1 MALTMTEDAE
11 ARSSRSGLIW
21 ALQALKWGCYVML
34 LAPVAALVITALGDG
49 QGLMA
54 HLIETVLIR
63 YFANTILLMIGVGV
77 LALAFGVTTAWLV
90 SRYAFPGRWLFDWM
104 LVLPAAVPAYIIA
117 YTYTDF
123 LEYAGPLQTQL
134 RAWMGWQ
141 TSRDYWFP
149 EIRSMGGAM
158 VVMASVLYPYVY
170 ITARTAFRVTSSR
183 LYEAAVISGQNIF
196 LKVALPLSRPA
207 IVAGLALV
215 LMEVISD
222 FGTVDYF
229 AVETLTLGIFN
240 VWLGMNSI
248 TTSAQIALMAFVL
261 IIIVLGVELYAQ
273 SRNGREA
280 NSRGRSGVPVR
291 EAQGVARV
299 LLPAICAVPVLLG
312 FVLPVAV
319 LLSFVMESASFFG
332 AADLVHV
339 LLNTVG
345 VALASAVIIMSLAGF
360 IAIMARWQSG
370 APGRVFAGLVAT
382 GYAFPG
388 TILAIGVLAAAGG
401 FDRLL
406 SHLAG
411 VPGGIVI
418 GSVAMLIF
426 AYIVRF
432 LAVGYGTIRS
442 GIRRLPP
449 NVMPASQVMG
459 HGFASSI
466 RQVALPLLRPS
477 FLAGL
482 LIAFV
487 DIMKELPM
495 TLLLRPFNF
504 DTLASM
510 TYQYAKE
517 EMLEIAALPALIIVL
532 AGLIPV
538 MIVNRSLDRWPRVA
552 KPGTSRG

>member
-1 MALTMTEDAE
+1 MAVTMIADNPNRTGRAGVLFL
-11 ARSSRSGLIW
+11 ARL
-21 ALQALKWGCYVML
+21 LMWGCCLLL
-34 LAPVAALVITALGDG
+34 LAPIAALVLTAMGDG

-54 HLIETVLIR
+54 HLMETVLLR
-63 YFANTILLMIGVGV
+63 YFTNTIGLMLGVGV
-77 LALAFGVTTAWLV
+77 LAFIFGVSTAWIV
-90 SRYAFPGRWLFDWM
+90 SRYAFPGRRLLDWM

-123 LEYAGPLQTQL
+123 LEYAGPVQSFL
-134 RAWMGWQ
+134 RNMMGWQ

-158 VVMASVLYPYVY
+158 LVMASVLYPYVY
-170 ITARTAFRVTSSR
+170 ITARTAFRITSSR
-183 LYEAAVISGQNIF
+183 LYEAAILSGQNIF
-196 LKVALPLSRPA
+196 INVALPLSRPA

-261 IIIVLGVELYAQ
+261 IITVLGVELHAQ
-273 SRNGREA
+273 SRNGGES
-280 NSRGRSGVPVR
+280 NIRGQMGVPVIK
-291 EAQGVARV
+291 ARGMMRL
-299 LLPAICAVPVLLG
+299 LLPLGCSIPVLLG
-312 FVLPVAV
+312 FAVPVAV
-319 LLSFVMESASFFG
+319 LGSFVVE
-332 AADLVHV
+332 DLSLIRAPDLGQTLFNT
-339 LLNTVG
+339 LL
-345 VALASAVIIMSLAGF
+345 VALVSSVIIMVVAGF
-360 IAIMARWQSG
+360 LAIMARWRIGQ
-370 APGRVFAGLVAT
+370 AGRLIAGLAAT

-388 TILAIGVLAAAGG
+388 TILAIGVLAVAGG
-401 FDRLL
+401 FDQAITRLVGN
-406 SHLAG
+406 SGG
-411 VPGGIVI
+411 VLI
-418 GSVAMLIF
+418 GSLAILIF

-432 LAVGYGTIRS
+432 QAVGYGTIRS

-459 HGFASSI
+459 HGFGSSVS
-466 RQVALPLLRPS
+466 QVALPLLRPS

-504 DTLASM
+504 ETLATM

-517 EMLEIAALPALIIVL
+517 EMLEVAALPALIIVL

-538 MIVNRSLDRWPRVA
+538 SIVNRSLGRQLRRRKAGGD
-552 KPGTSRG
+552 G

>member
-1 MALTMTEDAE
+1 MTETTTADNSAG
-11 ARSSRSGLIW
+11 SGV
-21 ALQALKWGCYVML
+21 AGKML
-34 LAPVAALVITALGDG
+34 LARLLMWACCIVLLAPIAALILTAMGDG

-54 HLIETVLIR
+54 HLFETVLLR
-63 YFANTILLMIGVGV
+63 YFVNTIMLMLGVGA
-77 LALAFGVTTAWLV
+77 LALVFGVSTAWIV
-90 SRYAFPGRWLFDWM
+90 SRYTFPGRRLLDWM

-123 LEYAGPLQTQL
+123 LEYAGPVQTLL
-134 RAWMGWQ
+134 RDLAGWH
-141 TSRDYWFP
+141 TSREYWFP

-158 VVMASVLYPYVY
+158 LVMASVLYPYIY
-170 ITARTAFRVTSSR
+170 ITARTAFRITSCR
-183 LYEAAVISGQNIF
+183 LYEAAILSGQNIF

-248 TTSAQIALMAFVL
+248 TTSAQIAVMAFVL
-261 IIIVLGVELYAQ
+261 IIVVLGVELYAQ
-273 SRNGREA
+273 SRNGGESNIKGQR
-280 NSRGRSGVPVR
+280 GVPTR
-291 EAQGVARV
+291 NACGIFRI
-299 LLPAICAVPVLLG
+299 LLPLVCGIPVILG
-312 FVLPVAV
+312 FVVPVAV
-319 LLSFVMESASFFG
+319 LLSFVVGDLPNIG
-332 AADLVHV
+332 AAELGNT
-339 LLNTVG
+339 LFNTVL
-345 VALASAVIIMSLAGF
+345 VALTSSLIIMGLAGF
-360 IAIMARWQSG
+360 ITIMANWRSG
-370 APGRVFAGLVAT
+370 AAGRIIAGMAAT

-388 TILAIGVLAAAGG
+388 TILAIGVLTAAGG
-401 FDRLL
+401 FDQAITRL
-406 SHLAG
+406 SG
-411 VPGGIVI
+411 GGGGILI
-418 GSVAMLIF
+418 GSAAMLIF

-432 LAVGYGTIRS
+432 QAVGYGTMRS

-449 NVMPASQVMG
+449 NIMPASQVMG
-459 HGFASSI
+459 HGFASSV
-466 RQVALPLLRPS
+466 RRVALPLLRSS

-504 DTLASM
+504 ETLATV
-510 TYQYAKE
+510 TYQYANE
-517 EMLEIAALPALIIVL
+517 EMLEVAALPALIIVL

-538 MIVNRSLDRWPRVA
+538 TIVNRSLDNWPR
-552 KPGTSRG
+552 SRKIVTRG

>member
-1 MALTMTEDAE
+1 MAETMTADSGAGSGSINGMVF
-11 ARSSRSGLIW
+11 ARL
-21 ALQALKWGCYVML
+21 LMWGCCIVL
-34 LAPVAALVITALGDG
+34 LAPIAALILTAMGDG
-49 QGLMA
+49 QGMMS
-54 HLIETVLIR
+54 HLLDTVLLK
-63 YFANTILLMIGVGV
+63 YFVNTFVLMFGVGA
-77 LALAFGVTTAWLV
+77 LALVFGVSTAWIV
-90 SRYAFPGRWLFDWM
+90 SRYTFPGRRLLDWM

-123 LEYAGPLQTQL
+123 LEYAGPVQTHL
-134 RAWMGWQ
+134 RDWAGWR

-158 VVMASVLYPYVY
+158 LVMASVLYPYIY
-170 ITARTAFRVTSSR
+170 ITARTAFRITSSR
-183 LYEAAVISGQNIF
+183 LYEAAILSGQNIF

-248 TTSAQIALMAFVL
+248 TTSAQIAMMAFVL
-261 IIIVLGVELYAQ
+261 ILVVLGVELYAQ
-273 SRNGREA
+273 SRNGGES
-280 NSRGRSGVPVR
+280 NIRGQTGVPVR
-291 EAQGVARV
+291 KATGAMRF
-299 LLPAICAVPVLLG
+299 LLPLACGIPVMLG
-312 FVLPVAV
+312 FVVPVAV
-319 LLSFVMESASFFG
+319 LLSFVVHDLSSR
-332 AADLVHV
+332 AAPDLGNT
-339 LLNTVG
+339 LFNTVL
-345 VALASAVIIMSLAGF
+345 VAFISSVMIMALAGF
-360 IAIMARWQSG
+360 IAIMSTWRSRA
-370 APGRVFAGLVAT
+370 AGRLMAGMAAT

-401 FDRLL
+401 FDRLMTWFT
-406 SHLAG
+406 
-411 VPGGIVI
+411 GGSGSILI
-418 GSVAMLIF
+418 GSVVILIF

-432 LAVGYGTIRS
+432 QAVGYGTIRS

-449 NVMPASQVMG
+449 NIMPASQVMG
-459 HGFASSI
+459 HGFLSSV

-504 DTLASM
+504 ETLATK
-510 TYQYAKE
+510 TYQYANE
-517 EMLEIAALPALIIVL
+517 EMLELAALPALIIVL

-538 MIVNRSLDRWPRVA
+538 SIINRSLDNWPR
-552 KPGTSRG
+552 SRKIIARG

>member
-1 MALTMTEDAE
+1 MTATIIAKRRSESGRAGVLLV
-11 ARSSRSGLIW
+11 ARLIM
-21 ALQALKWGCYVML
+21 WGCCLVL
-34 LAPVAALVITALGDG
+34 RAPIVALVHTAMGDG
-49 QGLMA
+49 QGLMT
-54 HLIETVLIR
+54 HLMETVLFR
-63 YFANTILLMIGVGV
+63 YFANTILLMLGVGAGAFV
-77 LALAFGVTTAWLV
+77 FGVTTAWMV
-90 SRYAFPGRWLFDWM
+90 SRYDFPGRTLLDWM

-123 LEYAGPLQTQL
+123 LEYAGPVQTLL
-134 RAWMGWQ
+134 REWAGWQ
-141 TSRDYWFP
+141 TSREYWFP

-158 VVMASVLYPYVY
+158 LVMASVLYPYVY
-170 ITARTAFRVTSSR
+170 ITARTAFRITSSR
-183 LYEAAVISGQNIF
+183 LYEAAILSGQNIF
-196 LKVALPLSRPA
+196 FKVALPLSRPA

-248 TTSAQIALMAFVL
+248 TTSAQIALMAFAL
-261 IIIVLGVELYAQ
+261 IIVVLGVELYAQ
-273 SRNGREA
+273 SRSGGEA
-280 NSRGRSGVPVR
+280 NIRGQAGVPVR
-291 EAQGVARV
+291 EARGALRV
-299 LLPAICAVPVLLG
+299 VLPLCCSIPVLLG
-312 FVLPVAV
+312 FVVPVGV
-319 LLSFVMESASFFG
+319 LLGFVVEDVSLIKAP
-332 AADLVHV
+332 DLGNI
-339 LLNTVG
+339 LFNTVI
-345 VALASAVIIMSLAGF
+345 VALSSSVIIMALAGF
-360 IAIMARWQSG
+360 VAIMAIWRSG
-370 APGRVFAGLVAT
+370 KAGRLIAGLAAT

-388 TILAIGVLAAAGG
+388 TILAIGVLAVAGG
-401 FDRLL
+401 SDQVIARITG
-406 SHLAG
+406 SS
-411 VPGGIVI
+411 GGILI

-432 LAVGYGTIRS
+432 QAVGYGTIRS

-459 HGFASSI
+459 HGFGSSVC
-466 RQVALPLLRPS
+466 QVALPLLRPS

-504 DTLASM
+504 ETLATM

-517 EMLEIAALPALIIVL
+517 EMLEVAALPALIIVL

-538 MIVNRSLDRWPRVA
+538 SIVNRSLDHWPRVKRA
-552 KPGTSRG
+552 GASG